1 MAETKILIVDDEVA
15 IRGLL
20 KCAVG
25 GPEIDFFE
33 ADSAEGALAFAME
46 NPPFDLVITDV
57 FMKGM
62 NGIDM
67 ARRLRDGG
75 HAAKFLFL
83 SGYCDLNL
91 TDAGVEEDFDARF
104 LAKPFALT
112 ELLSTVRIRPEP
124 RQGGERPERPAPRR
138 RRAVR

>member
-1 MAETKILIVDDEVA
+1 MAQTKILIVDDEVA

-25 GPEIDFFE
+25 GPEVNFFE
-33 ADSAEGALAFAME
+33 ADSAERALDFARH
-46 NPPFDLVITDV
+46 NPPFDLVITDI

-75 HAAKFLFL
+75 HAARFLFL

-91 TDAGVEEDFDARF
+91 LEVGAGDFEARF
-104 LAKPFALT
+104 LGKPFAIA
-112 ELLSTVRIRPEP
+112 ELVTTVRVLLEARHW
-124 RQGGERPERPAPRR
+124 RARPAGGGSV
-138 RRAVR
+138 RRAAH

>member
-33 ADSAEGALAFAME
+33 ADSAEGALDFARE
-46 NPPFDLVITDV
+46 SPPFDLVITDV

-91 TDAGVEEDFDARF
+91 MDAGVEDFDARF
-104 LAKPFALT
+104 LAKPFAIT
-112 ELLSTVRIRPEP
+112 ELLTAVRVLLEARHFRAQPARPGA
-124 RQGGERPERPAPRR
+124 RRRPATH
-138 RRAVR
+138 

>member
-1 MAETKILIVDDEVA
+1 MGQTKILIVDDEVA

-25 GPEIDFFE
+25 GPEVNFFE
-33 ADSAEGALAFAME
+33 ADSAERALDFAQH

-75 HAAKFLFL
+75 HAARFLFL
-83 SGYCDLNL
+83 SGYCDVNL
-91 TDAGVEEDFDARF
+91 LEVGAGDFEARF
-104 LAKPFALT
+104 LAKPFAIA
-112 ELLSTVRIRPEP
+112 ELVTTVRILLEAQHR
-124 RQGGERPERPAPRR
+124 RARPAPGGAG
-138 RRAVR
+138 RRAAR

>member
-1 MAETKILIVDDEVA
+1 MAATKILIVDDEVA

-20 KCAVG
+20 KTAVG
-25 GPEIDFFE
+25 GPEVNFFE
-33 ADSAEGALAFAME
+33 ADSAEGALDFARR

-57 FMKGM
+57 VMKGM

-67 ARRLRDGG
+67 ARRLHEGG

-91 TDAGVEEDFDARF
+91 DEVGVADIDARF
-104 LAKPFALT
+104 LPKPFAIT
-112 ELLSTVRIRPEP
+112 ELLTTVRFLLEARHF
-124 RQGGERPERPAPRR
+124 RAHPRR
-138 RRAVR
+138 PSRRRVSQ

>member
-1 MAETKILIVDDEVA
+1 MGAAKILIVDDEVA

-20 KCAVG
+20 KSAVG
-25 GPEIDFFE
+25 GPEVNFFE
-33 ADSAEGALAFAME
+33 ADSAEGALDFARR
-46 NPPFDLVITDV
+46 NPPFDLVITDI

-67 ARRLRDGG
+67 ARRLREGG

-91 TDAGVEEDFDARF
+91 EDMLSEDFDARF
-104 LAKPFALT
+104 LPKPFALT
-112 ELLSTVRIRPEP
+112 ELVATVRILLEARQWRMQSPP
-124 RQGGERPERPAPRR
+124 RMR
-138 RRAVR
+138 RRA

>member
-20 KCAVG
+20 KCVVG
-25 GPEIDFFE
+25 GPEVNFSE
-33 ADSAEGALAFAME
+33 ADSAERALDFARE
-46 NPPFDLVITDV
+46 SPPFDLVITDV

-67 ARRLRDGG
+67 ARRLREDG

-91 TDAGVEEDFDARF
+91 EEAGAEDFEARF
-104 LAKPFALT
+104 LAKPFAIG
-112 ELLSTVRIRPEP
+112 ELLSAVRILLEARQWRARPDRPE
-124 RQGGERPERPAPRR
+124 PRR